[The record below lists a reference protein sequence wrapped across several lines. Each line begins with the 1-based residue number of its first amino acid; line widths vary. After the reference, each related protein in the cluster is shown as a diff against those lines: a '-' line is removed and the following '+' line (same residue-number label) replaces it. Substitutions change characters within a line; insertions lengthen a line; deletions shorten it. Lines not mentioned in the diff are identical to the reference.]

1 MTLEKDQPKP
11 PTTRLQKIVWIVTL
25 TVAISLAVVAIILG
39 IVFHVNIFGR

>member
-25 TVAISLAVVAIILG
+25 TVAGALLIAAIVLG
-39 IVFHVNIFGR
+39 IVFHVNIFGN